1 MKHHLWQF
9 VSYKKASI
17 ESNSSSFHSFI
28 AIPSGKDIAPSHPFS
43 MKIVW
48 VIGLTILA
56 TNLVQSVP
64 TNQGLKHLTE
74 DDGDMFM
81 EKQGEEPLEEDDL
94 SVAEQG
100 EQQEEKDDKNVDTEL
115 NSDLAEKKDGKQNIK

>member
-1 MKHHLWQF
+1 
-9 VSYKKASI
+9 
-17 ESNSSSFHSFI
+17 
-28 AIPSGKDIAPSHPFS
+28 

-64 TNQGLKHLTE
+64 KNQGLKGLTE
-74 DDGDMFM
+74 DDQDMFM

-94 SVAEQG
+94 SVAAQG
-100 EQQEEKDDKNVDTEL
+100 EQQEENDDRNVDTEL
-115 NSDLAEKKDGKQNIK
+115 NSDLAEKEDGKQNIK